1 MNPLIFYSSKPVY
14 TGKAQPRAPFIV
26 DPVRVMQL
34 ASAIVG
40 GGGHSARRRL
50 NLVAAEL
57 QAEAETARRIA

>member
-34 ASAIVG
+34 AFAIG